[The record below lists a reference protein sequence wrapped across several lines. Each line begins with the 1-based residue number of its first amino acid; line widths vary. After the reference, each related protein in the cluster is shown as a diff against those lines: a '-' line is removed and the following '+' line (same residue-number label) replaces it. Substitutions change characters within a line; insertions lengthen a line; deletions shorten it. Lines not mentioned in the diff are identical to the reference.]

1 MLEFT
6 INCWALHSFFILD
19 IRKISAII
27 YMIHLLIYQQEIFY
41 HLSTNRKVYGRFF
54 RLLLFPEA

>member
-19 IRKISAII
+19 KENISNYI
-27 YMIHLLIYQQEIFY
+27 YDSFID
-41 HLSTNRKVYGRFF
+41 LSTGNILSFIHQ
-54 RLLLFPEA
+54 